1 MTNDCMLTTH
11 DNPYDP
17 FTQFE
22 HWFLFD
28 VEKGYDSCG
37 YLARIA
43 KIADGMS
50 EAEQNEEIEHAIDEI
65 ISLDIFGDYEKVY
78 RKQSVPA

>member
-1 MTNDCMLTTH
+1 MMNDCMLTTN

-65 ISLDIFGDYEKVY
+65 ISLDIFGVYKKVY

>member
-11 DNPYDP
+11 DNPYNP

-65 ISLDIFGDYEKVY
+65 ISLDIFGVYEKVY

>member
-65 ISLDIFGDYEKVY
+65 ISLDIFGVYKKVY